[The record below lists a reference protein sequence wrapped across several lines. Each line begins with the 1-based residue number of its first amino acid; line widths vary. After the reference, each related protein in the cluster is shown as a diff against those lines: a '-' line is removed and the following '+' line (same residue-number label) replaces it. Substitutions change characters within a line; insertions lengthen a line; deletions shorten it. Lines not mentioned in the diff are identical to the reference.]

1 MSVDFGRGRIIKKNI
16 LGHGLRRHGG
26 DAARSA
32 IHGCVARRRGRHEL
46 RERGCGGATGGEPR
60 TGGGAAREDAP
71 ECERAVGPGER
82 HHDDAARPS
91 RLSGE
96 GRAGDGSAGGALLL
110 DRGGA
115 PRVERGS
122 RLGHGRGESWA
133 GQRDTAP
140 PRPDALRS
148 ARSHGRLGVGPQLAA
163 EAAAAVIQAR
173 RRPSAVATGE
183 QRYGRE
189 RERMVAEQLV
199 SRGIADP
206 AVLEAMRNVP
216 RHLFVDEALR
226 DRAYGDHPLPIG
238 DAQTISQPFIVARM
252 TELLRLTG
260 REKVLEIGTGS
271 GYQAAVLS
279 RLAARV
285 CSIERIP
292 KLAARARQAL
302 EAIGASNVWVRTAD
316 GTMGWADEAPFDRIL
331 VAAGGPSVPP
341 PLVDQL
347 AEGGRL
353 VMPVGPEDAQ
363 RLRIVDKQGGQTRE
377 SEDSGCVFVKLIS
390 KYAWEA

>member
-1 MSVDFGRGRIIKKNI
+1 M
-16 LGHGLRRHGG
+16 
-26 DAARSA
+26 
-32 IHGCVARRRGRHEL
+32 
-46 RERGCGGATGGEPR
+46 
-60 TGGGAAREDAP
+60 
-71 ECERAVGPGER
+71 
-82 HHDDAARPS
+82 
-91 RLSGE
+91 
-96 GRAGDGSAGGALLL
+96 
-110 DRGGA
+110 
-115 PRVERGS
+115 
-122 RLGHGRGESWA
+122 
-133 GQRDTAP
+133 
-140 PRPDALRS
+140 
-148 ARSHGRLGVGPQLAA
+148 
-163 EAAAAVIQAR
+163 
-173 RRPSAVATGE
+173 VATGE

-189 RERMVAEQLV
+189 RERMVADQLV
-199 SRGIADP
+199 KRGIADP

-363 RLRIVDKQGGQTRE
+363 RLKIVDKQGGQTRE
-377 SEDSGCVFVKLIS
+377 SEDSGCVFVKLIG

>member
-1 MSVDFGRGRIIKKNI
+1 
-16 LGHGLRRHGG
+16 
-26 DAARSA
+26 
-32 IHGCVARRRGRHEL
+32 
-46 RERGCGGATGGEPR
+46 
-60 TGGGAAREDAP
+60 
-71 ECERAVGPGER
+71 
-82 HHDDAARPS
+82 
-91 RLSGE
+91 
-96 GRAGDGSAGGALLL
+96 
-110 DRGGA
+110 
-115 PRVERGS
+115 
-122 RLGHGRGESWA
+122 
-133 GQRDTAP
+133 
-140 PRPDALRS
+140 
-148 ARSHGRLGVGPQLAA
+148 
-163 EAAAAVIQAR
+163 
-173 RRPSAVATGE
+173 
-183 QRYGRE
+183 
-189 RERMVAEQLV
+189 MVAEQLV
-199 SRGIADP
+199 TRGIADP

-363 RLRIVDKQGGQTRE
+363 RLKIVDKQGGQTWE
-377 SEDSGCVFVKLIS
+377 SEDSACVFVKLIG